1 MPPVLSLL
9 FLLPQ
14 RETALFFGLLLLP
27 REHFLLLF
35 GCIPLELQSLL
46 RFCADPAGGGLLAQ
60 HSPFPFGIDCLR
72 PNGDGDRWTEFE
84 LTIVLQDEVPYL
96 TVFRLCTECDPVG
109 GSCAALDP
117 FEYADPERRLEAYRQ
132 AQKMDVHNET
142 LLNLNSQE
150 RTTRRGG
157 LLTCAHGADG
167 WATYQLWHI
176 QRICV
181 AFLSCAAALP
191 RGYSSIP
198 AA

>member
-1 MPPVLSLL
+1 MPPVLFLS

-14 RETALFFGLLLLP
+14 RETALFFGLLLLL

-72 PNGDGDRWTEFE
+72 PNGDSDRWPEFE
-84 LTIVLQDEVPYL
+84 LTIVIQDEVPYL
-96 TVFRLCTECDPVG
+96 AVFRLCTECDPAG

-150 RTTRRGG
+150 GTTRRGG